1 MHVVIVP
8 DKFKGTLTAKQAAQ
22 AIRRGWKRAR
32 PDDIVDMLPMSD
44 GGDGF
49 GNVMSSCLG
58 AKVRRVKTVD
68 AAHRPCHARWWWDAH
83 TSTAIIESAQ
93 VIGLAMLPAGRF
105 HPFELDTMGL
115 ARVLAAAGQ
124 LEPSRC
130 LIGIGGSATNDGGFG
145 LARALG
151 WRFLTQRGNE
161 VHAWPNLTS
170 CCEIIP
176 PPHNPKLGRLVAA
189 LDVQNPLLGPE
200 GCTRIYGPQKGVRP
214 RDLARAEASL
224 SKLSQLMNRQD
235 CKSLATVAGA
245 GAAGGLGFGLMA
257 FLDAEPMMGFSLFAQ
272 EAELRRRIRDAEL
285 VITGEGC
292 LNQQS
297 LMGKGVGELVAFC
310 EGLRIPCI
318 AMCGKVELSQ
328 TIRDCLVGVYS
339 MSMLTE
345 PLQALNRPAHWLAKV
360 ATKAASDFS
369 VR

>member
-49 GNVMSSCLG
+49 GNVMSNCLG

-130 LIGIGGSATNDGGFG
+130 LIGIGG
-145 LARALG
+145 
-151 WRFLTQRGNE
+151 
-161 VHAWPNLTS
+161 
-170 CCEIIP
+170 
-176 PPHNPKLGRLVAA
+176 
-189 LDVQNPLLGPE
+189 
-200 GCTRIYGPQKGVRP
+200 
-214 RDLARAEASL
+214 
-224 SKLSQLMNRQD
+224 
-235 CKSLATVAGA
+235 
-245 GAAGGLGFGLMA
+245 
-257 FLDAEPMMGFSLFAQ
+257 
-272 EAELRRRIRDAEL
+272 RR
-285 VITGEGC
+285 
-292 LNQQS
+292 
-297 LMGKGVGELVAFC
+297 
-310 EGLRIPCI
+310 
-318 AMCGKVELSQ
+318 
-328 TIRDCLVGVYS
+328 
-339 MSMLTE
+339 
-345 PLQALNRPAHWLAKV
+345 
-360 ATKAASDFS
+360 
-369 VR
+369 